1 MEENNII
8 IAIIGLGVGAVIGY
22 FAGRSSASNSTAQVQ
37 EVDNLKAE
45 INEYKESV
53 ANHFQHTASMIN
65 EMNESYQ
72 GVIHHLAK
80 GSQDLCDAG
89 TAKDIES
96 RLLPKIVSKEAD
108 AVDSSQPVDDEQD
121 IVEPPR
127 DYAPKKADEPGA
139 LSENYGVTPKASTKE
154 VEEEPIDPSIVAPA
168 YDADVEKK

>member
-8 IAIIGLGVGAVIGY
+8 IAIISLGVGAVIGY
-22 FAGRSSASNSTAQVQ
+22 FAGRSSASNTSAQVR
-37 EVDNLKAE
+37 EVDSLKAE

-96 RLLPKIVSKEAD
+96 RLLPKLASQNTKTTEDSKPA
-108 AVDSSQPVDDEQD
+108 AQAQD
-121 IVEPPR
+121 VVEPPR

-139 LSENYGVTPKASTKE
+139 LSENYGLTPKPSKKD
-154 VEEEPIDPSIVAPA
+154 EEPLDPSTIADA
-168 YDADVEKK
+168 YDVETQKK